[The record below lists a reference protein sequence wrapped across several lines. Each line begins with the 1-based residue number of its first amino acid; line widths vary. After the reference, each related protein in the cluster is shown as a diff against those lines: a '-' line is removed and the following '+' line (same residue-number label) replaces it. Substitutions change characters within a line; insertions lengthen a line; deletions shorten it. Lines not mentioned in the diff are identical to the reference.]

1 MNNAL
6 EIKNLNKKY
15 ENNSI
20 LTDLSITVKKNRIF
34 GLLGPNGAGKTTLLK
49 IVSGII
55 SQTSGDIEMFGEPWN
70 RKNLDY
76 IGALIEKP
84 AIYENLTAYEN
95 LEIICQLL
103 DLSKN
108 KIPETLSIVGLNNI
122 DHRKLTKNFSLGM
135 KQRLGIAM
143 AIINDP
149 KLLILD
155 EPTNGLD
162 PIGIQELRDLI
173 KNFPNKGMTVIISS
187 HILSE
192 IEIIADDICII
203 SNGLLGFQ
211 GTIDNHKN
219 DLEDLFIQT
228 VKKNKEGK

>member
-1 MNNAL
+1 MNNVL
-6 EIKNLNKKY
+6 KINHLNKKY
-15 ENNSI
+15 EKNDI
-20 LTDLSITVKKNRIF
+20 LNDLSITVKENRIY

-49 IVSGII
+49 IISGII
-55 SQTSGDIEMFGEPWN
+55 PKTSGNIEMFGEPWN
-70 RKNLDY
+70 RKNLEY
-76 IGALIEKP
+76 VGALIEKP

-103 DLSKN
+103 GVSKS
-108 KIPETLSIVGLNNI
+108 KIPEVLSIVGLNNI
-122 DHRKLTKNFSLGM
+122 DNNKITKKFSLGM
-135 KQRLGIAM
+135 KQRLGIAI
-143 AIINDP
+143 AIINNP

-173 KNFPNKGMTVIISS
+173 KKFPEKGITVIISS

-219 DLEDLFIQT
+219 DLEDLFVQT
-228 VKKNKEGK
+228 VKENKRGN